1 MTIKTDTINGFKW
14 SFIDTACSY
23 FLTFWISIILARLL
37 SPADYGLIGIVG
49 IFMTFS
55 RVFID
60 AGFSDALVRKIDCT
74 KLDYSSVFVFN
85 FVAATFFYAILFFAA
100 PSISFFFNE
109 NQLVD
114 LIRVSGLGLIISSG
128 SSIHLVYFKKELN
141 FKLLAMVGIFST
153 IVSGFISVTMAF
165 NGFGVWSLVFSGLIQ
180 SGMKLLLLWIV
191 NSQLIKF
198 IFKLNILKEHF
209 SFGSKIML
217 ASFINVLYGNIY
229 YLFIGKIYSSS
240 TLGFYNKADGFQKL
254 LSNNIGIIVRQV
266 TYPVL
271 SKLQENNLKLQ
282 ENYRILIRFTSFV
295 TFILLSGLFVVSES
309 FVVVLIGIKWLPLVP
324 MLKLLCFVGVL
335 FPLISINTNILNV
348 KGRSDLSLKIEVIKI
363 ILSIPTL
370 ILGYYFGIYI
380 MIVGAIFSLILV
392 YIVVMQFSNKVINYS
407 IRDQLKDIFPTLKLI
422 LFSFTP
428 TYFIML
434 YLNLPVFFELFTSF
448 ILSLTFL
455 IIISEFFDN
464 DEYNAIKKIVLKK
477 INDKF

>member
-180 SGMKLLLLWIV
+180 SGMKYYCFGLLIA
-191 NSQLIKF
+191 N
-198 IFKLNILKEHF
+198 
-209 SFGSKIML
+209 
-217 ASFINVLYGNIY
+217 
-229 YLFIGKIYSSS
+229 
-240 TLGFYNKADGFQKL
+240 
-254 LSNNIGIIVRQV
+254 
-266 TYPVL
+266 
-271 SKLQENNLKLQ
+271 
-282 ENYRILIRFTSFV
+282 
-295 TFILLSGLFVVSES
+295 
-309 FVVVLIGIKWLPLVP
+309 
-324 MLKLLCFVGVL
+324 
-335 FPLISINTNILNV
+335 
-348 KGRSDLSLKIEVIKI
+348 
-363 ILSIPTL
+363 
-370 ILGYYFGIYI
+370 
-380 MIVGAIFSLILV
+380 
-392 YIVVMQFSNKVINYS
+392 
-407 IRDQLKDIFPTLKLI
+407 
-422 LFSFTP
+422 
-428 TYFIML
+428 
-434 YLNLPVFFELFTSF
+434 
-448 ILSLTFL
+448 
-455 IIISEFFDN
+455 
-464 DEYNAIKKIVLKK
+464 
-477 INDKF
+477 

>member
-1 MTIKTDTINGFKW
+1 M
-14 SFIDTACSY
+14 
-23 FLTFWISIILARLL
+23 L
-37 SPADYGLIGIVG
+37 
-49 IFMTFS
+49 
-55 RVFID
+55 
-60 AGFSDALVRKIDCT
+60 LVRKIDCT

-266 TYPVL
+266 
-271 SKLQENNLKLQ
+271 
-282 ENYRILIRFTSFV
+282 
-295 TFILLSGLFVVSES
+295 
-309 FVVVLIGIKWLPLVP
+309 
-324 MLKLLCFVGVL
+324 
-335 FPLISINTNILNV
+335 
-348 KGRSDLSLKIEVIKI
+348 
-363 ILSIPTL
+363 
-370 ILGYYFGIYI
+370 
-380 MIVGAIFSLILV
+380 
-392 YIVVMQFSNKVINYS
+392 
-407 IRDQLKDIFPTLKLI
+407 
-422 LFSFTP
+422 
-428 TYFIML
+428 
-434 YLNLPVFFELFTSF
+434 NLPG
-448 ILSLTFL
+448 TF
-455 IIISEFFDN
+455 
-464 DEYNAIKKIVLKK
+464 
-477 INDKF
+477 